1 MINVIEVKTRIG
13 KRFSLIIPKD
23 IREKIGLKEGDLV
36 TIRKEKNVII
46 IIPEKVSP
54 FKKLSNLI
62 GDIKYDE
69 KAEEDVEK
77 FLSKSF

>member
-1 MINVIEVKTRIG
+1 MIEVKTRIG

-36 TIRKEKNVII
+36 TIRKEKNLII
-46 IIPEKVSP
+46 IIPEKISP

>member
-1 MINVIEVKTRIG
+1 MIEVKTRIG

-36 TIRKEKNVII
+36 TIRKEKNLII

-69 KAEEDVEK
+69 KAEKDVEK
-77 FLSKSF
+77 FLLKKTEE

>member
-1 MINVIEVKTRIG
+1 MIEVKTRIG

-23 IREKIGLKEGDLV
+23 IQEKIGLKEGDLV
-36 TIRKEKNVII
+36 TIRKEKNLII

>member
-1 MINVIEVKTRIG
+1 MIEVKTRIG
-13 KRFSLIIPKD
+13 KHFSLIIPKD

-36 TIRKEKNVII
+36 TIRKEKNLII

>member
-1 MINVIEVKTRIG
+1 MIEVKTRIG

-36 TIRKEKNVII
+36 TIRKEKNLII